1 MVQTQKTLPER
12 NDTLKVRGMMIEDM
26 VIASGEISI
35 KEAIGILHHKHIGS
49 VIVADKNRKCE
60 GIFTERD
67 AIRVIATDVPLST
80 PLKEVM
86 TRNLKTVSEDATFA
100 HANRIMNSYNI
111 RHLPVVDE
119 QGCIK
124 GLLSLRAILDELFN
138 VSTVTG

>member
-1 MVQTQKTLPER
+1 MVKTQRTLPER
-12 NDTLKVRGMMIEDM
+12 NAILKVQGMMIEDM
-26 VIASGEISI
+26 VTASGEISI
-35 KEAIGILHHKHIGS
+35 KEAIGILHHKHVGS
-49 VIVADKNRKCE
+49 VIVAGKNRKCE

-67 AIRVIATDVPLST
+67 AIRVIATEIPLST

-86 TRNLKTVSEDATFA
+86 TRNLKTISEDATFA

-124 GLLSLRAILDELFN
+124 GLLSIRAILDELFN
-138 VSTVTG
+138 VPTVTG